1 MSWFSYR
8 PYVSVAERRALAAK
22 EAAKMAKKGIAFTPV
37 EIKGRA
43 IATTFWGK
51 AWCKHLESFSDY
63 ENRLPRGR
71 TYVRNGSVI
80 DLKIEPAKITAQVM
94 GSSLYKQTI
103 SITPIA
109 GGRWKSIKDACSGRI
124 DSLVELLQGRLS
136 DAVMAVI
143 TDRDCGMFPLPSEI
157 KMDCNCPDWA
167 GLCKHLAA
175 VLYGVG
181 ARFDHQP
188 ELLFTLRQ
196 ADHGEL
202 ITEAVSSQAIHAT
215 GTAGL
220 DAASLADVFG
230 IDIDMAGAL
239 DAHSSL
245 PVSKSAR
252 KTRTKTKP
260 QAKKEQKKLVK
271 PVKAPKLRAVKAS
284 KPAKPAAASKAK
296 KPKAK
301 PSKSQT
307 KAEPRKKPL
316 ANTKHGKMKQ
326 ATKLKTK
333 SKADSPSVAAGRK
346 NIRKKTTE

>member
-1 MSWFSYR
+1 MSWFSYN
-8 PYVSVAERRALAAK
+8 PYVSAAERRAKSAK
-22 EAAKMAKKGIAFTPV
+22 EAAKMAKKGIVFTPV
-37 EIKGRA
+37 GIKGRA

-109 GGRWKSIKDACSGRI
+109 GGRWKSIKSACSGRI

-181 ARFDHQP
+181 ARFDRQP

-196 ADHGEL
+196 ADHTEL
-202 ITEAVSSQAIHAT
+202 ITEAVSSQAIPAS
-215 GTAGL
+215 GANDL
-220 DAASLADVFG
+220 DPASLADVFG
-230 IDIDMAGAL
+230 IDIDMTAAL
-239 DAHSSL
+239 GERPSDL
-245 PVSKSAR
+245 VSKTVLKS
-252 KTRTKTKP
+252 RTKAKP

-271 PVKAPKLRAVKAS
+271 PVKAPKPRAAKAS
-284 KPAKPAAASKAK
+284 KPAKSAAVSKTIKPVAK
-296 KPKAK
+296 STKAQ
-301 PSKSQT
+301 S

-316 ANTKHGKMKQ
+316 SKTKPGKAKP
-326 ATKLKTK
+326 ATKLKKKT
-333 SKADSPSVAAGRK
+333 KADSPLRRRRA
-346 NIRKKTTE
+346 